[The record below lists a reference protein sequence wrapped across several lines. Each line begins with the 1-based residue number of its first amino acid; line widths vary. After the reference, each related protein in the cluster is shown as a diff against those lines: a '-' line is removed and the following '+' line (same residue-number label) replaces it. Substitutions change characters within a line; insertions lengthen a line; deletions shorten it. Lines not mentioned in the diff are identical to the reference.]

1 MKKKRKR
8 VIKIMKEL
16 IELFFVFAKIGLFT
30 FGGGYAMLP
39 MLQKE
44 IVERHKWAKEDEIMD
59 YFAIG
64 QVTPGII
71 AINTSTFVGYKTK
84 GIIGGIVATAGIAFP
99 SLIIITVIAAFLK
112 NFASYKPVQYAF
124 NGVRACVCVLIF
136 EAVRKMAKKSVVDKF
151 CLVIFIVVI
160 VLSITN
166 WISPALIV
174 VLSGISGILIKN
186 FVKKGDK

>member
-1 MKKKRKR
+1 
-8 VIKIMKEL
+8 MKEL

-112 NFASYKPVQYAF
+112 NFASYKLVQYAF

-151 CLVIFIVVI
+151 CLVIFIAVI

>member
-1 MKKKRKR
+1 
-8 VIKIMKEL
+8 MKEL

-84 GIIGGIVATAGIAFP
+84 GIIGGIVATAGMVFP

-151 CLVIFIVVI
+151 CLVIFIAVI

-166 WISPALIV
+166 WISPSLIV
-174 VLSGISGILIKN
+174 VLAGISGILIKN
-186 FVKKGDK
+186 FVKKEDK